1 MHIELYALVPRI
13 SALPVTVPHAHQ
25 LPQVLTPNNGD
36 SSVQLGERQP

>member
-13 SALPVTVPHAHQ
+13 SGLPVTVPHAHQ

-36 SSVQLGERQP
+36 SSVAIG